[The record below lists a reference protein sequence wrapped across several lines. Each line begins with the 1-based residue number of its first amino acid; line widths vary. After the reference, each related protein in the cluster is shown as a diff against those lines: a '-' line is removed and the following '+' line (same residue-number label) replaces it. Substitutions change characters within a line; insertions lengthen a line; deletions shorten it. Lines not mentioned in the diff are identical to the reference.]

1 ANHDCEAT
9 MEESKTESPAAQRSG
24 KGFIVG
30 SAVLVVLNG
39 LISVAHAHGPGKTTA
54 HVIGAFFGGAVV
66 FALIGLLLYGA
77 VRAIGKT
84 NSGSTVAKIVFWILF
99 VLLLLNAASL
109 VRRAVN
115 PRAASAHAAF
125 TLDR

>member
-1 ANHDCEAT
+1 

-30 SAVLVVLNG
+30 SAILVVLNG
-39 LISVAHAHGPGKTTA
+39 LISVVHAHGPGKTAA
-54 HVIGAFFGGAVV
+54 HVIGAFFVGAVV

-84 NSGSTVAKIVFWILF
+84 KSASTVAKIVFWILF
-99 VLLLLNAASL
+99 VLLLFNAASL
-109 VRRAVN
+109 VGRAVN
-115 PRAASAHAAF
+115 PRAASVQAVFAVPMES
-125 TLDR
+125 

>member
-1 ANHDCEAT
+1 MD
-9 MEESKTESPAAQRSG
+9 ESKTESAAQQRSG
-24 KGFIVG
+24 RGFIVG
-30 SAVLVVLNG
+30 SAILVVLNG

-84 NSGSTVAKIVFWILF
+84 KSASTVAKIVFWILF

-109 VRRAVN
+109 VGRAVN
-115 PRAASAHAAF
+115 PRAASAQAVF
-125 TLDR
+125 TVPIES

>member
-1 ANHDCEAT
+1 
-9 MEESKTESPAAQRSG
+9 MEEPKTEVAAQRSG

-30 SAVLVVLNG
+30 SAILVVLSG
-39 LISVAHAHGPGKTTA
+39 LVSLVRARGPGKTMA
-54 HVIGAFFGGAVV
+54 YVIGAFFGGAVV

-84 NSGSTVAKIVFWILF
+84 KSASTAAKIVFWILF

-109 VRRAVN
+109 LGRAVN
-115 PRAASAHAAF
+115 PRAALAQAGF
-125 TLDR
+125 TADV